1 MYRDVRGKLCDDVA
15 HRDSY
20 NDVHQA
26 ESRKRDATD
35 ARIGAPEWVKRDG
48 ARGLKPR
55 PNAAVYVN
63 KARVVSHTN

>member
-1 MYRDVRGKLCDDVA
+1 MWPTGICIATCAGLYRARGK
-15 HRDSY
+15 RDT
-20 NDVHQA
+20 
-26 ESRKRDATD
+26 TD
-35 ARIGAPEWVKRDG
+35 ARISAPEWVKRDG